1 MKLRNYTLR
10 YLIIALLGVIA
21 LWASLFYMVI
31 LDEVYDNIDDGLK
44 NSKILIIREAYA
56 NPKILETKEFGINQF
71 KVEPLPKGPLYDFS
85 DKFISTFEF
94 MEYDDDNEPVRLLE
108 SVFNDPNGN
117 PYKLTIRASMVEED
131 ELLEDL
137 MVALIALYAML
148 VISIA
153 LLNYVILRKAWKSF
167 YTMLDRLKNFRLGT
181 GNSFKA
187 PDSPVSEFKILG
199 KELEELLQRNETI
212 YTSQKHF
219 IENASHELQTP
230 LAISLNRLELFIE
243 NNNLTEDQA
252 NDIVKISDTLNRLV
266 RLNKSLLMLS
276 KIENRQFADEELID
290 FNELALQLKEDFEDL
305 AGFKEIT
312 ISIIL
317 MGELQYMM
325 NKGLATTLISNLLKN
340 AIVHTEP
347 GGAIEII
354 IEKNAVTL
362 LNDGTKALN
371 PETIFNRFTRD
382 LSKEQ
387 STGLG
392 LSIVKSIA
400 STYGLKTEYTFTG
413 KHAFKIIFPVL

>member
-10 YLIIALLGVIA
+10 YLIIALLAVIA
-21 LWASLFYMVI
+21 IWASLFYVVI

-44 NSKILIIREAYA
+44 NSKILIIRETYA
-56 NPKILETKEFGINQF
+56 DKTLLKTTEFGIHQF
-71 KVEPLPKGPLYDFS
+71 KIEPLPKGPLYDFS

-108 SVFNDPNGN
+108 TVFNDSDGN

-137 MVALIALYAML
+137 MIALIALYAML

-167 YTMLDRLKNFRLGT
+167 YMMLDRLKKFRLGT
-181 GNSFKA
+181 GTTFKA
-187 PDSPVSEFKILG
+187 PESSVSEFKVLG
-199 KELEELLQRNETI
+199 RELEDLLQRSETI
-212 YTSQKHF
+212 FTSQKQF

-230 LAISLNRLELFIE
+230 LAISLNRLELFVE
-243 NNNLTEDQA
+243 NNNLNEEQVMDVA
-252 NDIVKISDTLNRLV
+252 KISDTLSRLV

-276 KIENRQFADEELID
+276 KIENRQFTDEEMIN
-290 FNELALQLKEDFEDL
+290 FNALANQLKEDFEDL
-305 AGFKEIT
+305 SEFKNIT
-312 ISIIL
+312 IRSITL
-317 MGELQYMM
+317 GELHYMM
-325 NKGLATTLISNLLKN
+325 NKGLATTLITNLLKN
-340 AIVHTEP
+340 AIVHSETSSS
-347 GGAIEII
+347 IDIV

-362 LNDGTKALN
+362 LNDGSTALN
-371 PETIFNRFTRD
+371 PDIFNRFTRD

-392 LSIVKSIA
+392 LSIVQSIA
-400 STYGLKTEYTFTG
+400 SIYHLKVEYSYTG
-413 KHAFKIIFPVL
+413 KHAFKIIFPTL